1 MEKKRPLTLQS
12 KGWRGFR
19 HIYFLY
25 CKKQFKHSFIWAC
38 CAVAFIA
45 VVAFLS
51 NKSYFELLIVLSDIG
66 LKVAPPLLGFTL
78 SGYAMIVGVNDV
90 NIAERLK
97 NHKTKTGITM
107 YQQLYTTFIAM
118 LGSIF
123 LLLLESVVLHYVLE
137 ADISLDFPMIV
148 DVIDVIVFL
157 GYAVTMFYALFAV
170 KDLLSNLF
178 SLGQT
183 ANNIYQSMNKNEN
196 RKNILFLMKVFEVGG
211 QEVVTATLADTFI
224 KKDHRVVIACFK
236 QPNDMMVKRT
246 NPAVRFYTIGDF
258 KYSKESIDI
267 LRNILKENR
276 IDVVINQWG
285 LPYVPCK
292 VLNKAKEGLDVKT
305 IAIYHNSP
313 DTNARIKDVEI
324 ALANT
329 HNPIKKAILRTKMFA
344 FKQITSKSM
353 KYVYEH
359 TDLYMVLS
367 PSFVDKFKE
376 FTGTAN
382 PDHLQVL
389 TNPVT
394 IDSSS
399 YHYSFSQKQKE
410 IIFIGRIDYNQ
421 KRVYRVVDTWAKLE
435 SVFSDWKLT
444 IVGDGTARKDIEKQ
458 VKEYGL
464 QRVSFEGFQQPKPYY
479 ERASILMLTSEYEG
493 FPLVLAE
500 CMSFGVIPAVYNS
513 YSAVCDI
520 IDGGKD
526 GIVLPYH
533 EKGYNANE
541 AAGMIANIMKDDGK
555 REQMALAAIKKSK
568 EYSVE
573 KIYSEWE
580 CVFHSLLKE

>member
-1 MEKKRPLTLQS
+1 MSMQNE
-12 KGWRGFR
+12 
-19 HIYFLY
+19 
-25 CKKQFKHSFIWAC
+25 
-38 CAVAFIA
+38 
-45 VVAFLS
+45 
-51 NKSYFELLIVLSDIG
+51 D
-66 LKVAPPLLGFTL
+66 
-78 SGYAMIVGVNDV
+78 
-90 NIAERLK
+90 RL
-97 NHKTKTGITM
+97 
-107 YQQLYTTFIAM
+107 
-118 LGSIF
+118 
-123 LLLLESVVLHYVLE
+123 
-137 ADISLDFPMIV
+137 
-148 DVIDVIVFL
+148 
-157 GYAVTMFYALFAV
+157 
-170 KDLLSNLF
+170 
-178 SLGQT
+178 
-183 ANNIYQSMNKNEN
+183 
-196 RKNILFLMKVFEVGG
+196 NILFLMKVFEVGG

-224 KKDHRVVIACFK
+224 KKGHQVVIASFK

-246 NPAVRFYTIGDF
+246 NPSVRFYTIGDF
-258 KYSKESIDI
+258 KYSKENVDVVRSI
-267 LRNILKENR
+267 LQENH
-276 IDVVINQWG
+276 INVVINQWG

-292 VLNKAKEGLDVKT
+292 VLNESKEGMAIKT

-324 ALANT
+324 ALSET
-329 HNPIKKAILRTKMFA
+329 HNPLKKAMLYAKMFA
-344 FKQITSKSM
+344 FKQITSRSM
-353 KYVYEH
+353 KYVYQH

-367 PSFVDKFKE
+367 PSFVKKFKE
-376 FTGTAN
+376 FTGITH

-399 YHYSFSQKQKE
+399 YDYSLSKKQKE
-410 IIFIGRIDYNQ
+410 IIYMGRIDFNQ

-435 SVFSDWKLT
+435 SVFPDWKLT

-533 EKGYNANE
+533 KQGYDANE

-568 EYSVE
+568 EYFVE

-580 CVFHSLLKE
+580 RVFHSLDFNNDNCKLV

>member
-1 MEKKRPLTLQS
+1 
-12 KGWRGFR
+12 
-19 HIYFLY
+19 
-25 CKKQFKHSFIWAC
+25 
-38 CAVAFIA
+38 
-45 VVAFLS
+45 
-51 NKSYFELLIVLSDIG
+51 
-66 LKVAPPLLGFTL
+66 
-78 SGYAMIVGVNDV
+78 
-90 NIAERLK
+90 
-97 NHKTKTGITM
+97 
-107 YQQLYTTFIAM
+107 
-118 LGSIF
+118 
-123 LLLLESVVLHYVLE
+123 
-137 ADISLDFPMIV
+137 
-148 DVIDVIVFL
+148 
-157 GYAVTMFYALFAV
+157 
-170 KDLLSNLF
+170 
-178 SLGQT
+178 
-183 ANNIYQSMNKNEN
+183 
-196 RKNILFLMKVFEVGG
+196 MKVFEVGG

-224 KKDHRVVIACFK
+224 KKGHQVVIASFK
-236 QPNDMMVKRT
+236 QPNNMMVKRT
-246 NPAVRFYTIGDF
+246 NPSVRFYTIGDF
-258 KYSKESIDI
+258 KYSKENVDVVRRI
-267 LRNILKENR
+267 LQENH
-276 IDVVINQWG
+276 INVVINQWG

-292 VLNKAKEGLDVKT
+292 VLNEAKEGLSIKN

-324 ALANT
+324 ALSEI
-329 HNPIKKAILRTKMFA
+329 HNPLKKAMLYAKMFA
-344 FKQITSKSM
+344 FKQITSRSM
-353 KYVYEH
+353 KYVYQH

-367 PSFVDKFKE
+367 PSFVMKFKE
-376 FTGTAN
+376 FTGITH

-399 YHYSFSQKQKE
+399 YDYSLSKKQKE
-410 IIFIGRIDYNQ
+410 IIYMGRIDYNQ

-435 SVFSDWKLT
+435 PVFPAWKLT

-479 ERASILMLTSEYEG
+479 ERASILILTSEYEG

-533 EKGYNANE
+533 KNEYDANE

-580 CVFHSLLKE
+580 RVFHSLL